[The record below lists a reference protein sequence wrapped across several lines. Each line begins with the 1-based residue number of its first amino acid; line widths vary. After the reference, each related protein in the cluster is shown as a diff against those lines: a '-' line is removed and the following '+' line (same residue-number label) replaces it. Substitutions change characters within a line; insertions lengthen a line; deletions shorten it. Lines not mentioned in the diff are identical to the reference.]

1 MVNNQVKVRIP
12 QVLKSFTDGK
22 LEVSI
27 DADRISTL
35 THPAHCKWAG
45 CLKDSPAL

>member
-35 THPAHCKWAG
+35 I
-45 CLKDSPAL
+45 DSFMMKKVK